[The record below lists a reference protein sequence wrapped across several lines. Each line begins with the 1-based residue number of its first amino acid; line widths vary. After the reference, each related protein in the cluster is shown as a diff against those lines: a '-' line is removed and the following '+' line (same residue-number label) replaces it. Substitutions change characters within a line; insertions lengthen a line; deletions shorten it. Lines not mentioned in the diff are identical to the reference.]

1 MRSEQELARH
11 ICRTMM
17 PNSPLHVTSPT
28 TRAPRILI
36 RTRQAAKG
44 NATART
50 KQAAE
55 GPKHL
60 SIAND
65 GSGSSSG
72 DKRRGTGPVV
82 QPSTAAAW
90 AAWEDGVHCVRVS
103 DRRGVVHKPWIY
115 TLDRVAN
122 TLVGRSPQTASASA
136 FVQQTTTSACVAYRS
151 IVSTLCAC
159 ILS

>member
-1 MRSEQELARH
+1 M
-11 ICRTMM
+11 I

-28 TRAPRILI
+28 PRAPRILI

-50 KQAAE
+50 NEAAKS
-55 GPKHL
+55 PKDL

-65 GSGSSSG
+65 GCGSSSG
-72 DKRRGTGPVV
+72 DKTRGTGPVV
-82 QPSTAAAW
+82 QPSKVAAW

-103 DRRGVVHKPWIY
+103 DRRGAAHKPWIY

-122 TLVGRSPQTASASA
+122 TLVGRSPQTASGSA
-136 FVQQTTTSACVAYRS
+136 FVQQTTTSACIASCSVYDAYSYIFVMRQH
-151 IVSTLCAC
+151 LNFD
-159 ILS
+159 